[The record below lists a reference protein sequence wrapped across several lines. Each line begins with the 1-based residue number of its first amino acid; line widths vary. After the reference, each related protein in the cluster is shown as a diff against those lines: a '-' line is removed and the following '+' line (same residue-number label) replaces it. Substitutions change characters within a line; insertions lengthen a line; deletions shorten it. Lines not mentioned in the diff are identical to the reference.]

1 MSELKTI
8 SIEEE
13 KCFNG
18 LIFPLTLAPS
28 PSITTMDQTIDY
40 LKNNMKELLEKLIKH
55 GAILFRGFPVNDAK
69 DFNDFAVAF
78 GWDDLPYIGGA
89 AVRTNVYGV
98 VFTSYGKII
107 I

>member
-1 MSELKTI
+1 MNELNVI

-13 KCFNG
+13 KFFND
-18 LIFPLTLAPS
+18 LVFPLTLAPTA
-28 PSITTMDQTIDY
+28 SINTAQQTIDY
-40 LKNNMKELLEKLIKH
+40 LKTNKSQLLDRLIKH
-55 GAILFRGFPVNDAK
+55 GAVLFRGFPVNDAK

-98 VFTSYGKII
+98 VFTS
-107 I
+107 

>member
-1 MSELKTI
+1 MNELNVI

-13 KCFNG
+13 KFFND
-18 LIFPLTLAPS
+18 LVFPLTLVPTA
-28 PSITTMDQTIDY
+28 SINTAQQTIDY
-40 LKNNMKELLEKLIKH
+40 LKTNKSQLLDRLIKH
-55 GAILFRGFPVNDAK
+55 GAVLFRGFPVNDAK

-98 VFTSYGKII
+98 VFTS
-107 I
+107 